1 MKSKKV
7 IWLSLLI
14 TALILVSQASATLYE
29 DAWLPESSFYSG
41 YTYYGEEVETGPSGL
56 SYMQGRIDF
65 AVYDTTAGNEWV
77 YGDDGIEGTQY
88 DTGHENPGNGRYVYA
103 YQIFNDYEGYSEVPI
118 QAFSVLGLDGAE
130 ISVDAG
136 SVGTQE
142 DPMGGQDASG
152 TSSSD
157 TSVTWDFSYSGIDYT
172 IGIDEHS
179 FFLIFSSDYS
189 WVKGDYSLE
198 AYDPDVPVPPG
209 TGTTGSGVTGSTMPP
224 NIPEPLTVALLGFGG
239 LVALAKRKRK

>member
-29 DAWLPESSFYSG
+29 DAYLPASSLYSG
-41 YTYYGEEVETGPSGL
+41 YTYYGEEVETTGGT

-65 AVYDTTAGNEWV
+65 AVYDTLGGNEWV

-88 DTGHENPGNGRYVYA
+88 DTGFENPGNGQYVYV

-118 QAFSVLGLDGAE
+118 ESFSIFGLDGAE
-130 ISVDAG
+130 ISVDAD

-142 DPMGGQDASG
+142 DPMGGQDASD
-152 TSSSD
+152 TSLSD
-157 TSVTWDFSYSGIDYT
+157 TTVTWNFSYAGTDYT
-172 IGIDEHS
+172 IGTDEHS

-189 WVKGDYSLE
+189 WVKGDYSLA
-198 AYDPDVPVPPG
+198 AYDPDIPVAPAG
-209 TGTTGSGVTGSTMPP
+209 DGIDTTGSSMPP
-224 NIPEPLTVALLGFGG
+224 NIPEPLTVALLGLGG